1 MLLNE
6 LTYCNYSIQRVL
18 ILADQLHVDVIKS
31 KKLPGFLS
39 LFVVIDTLFFN
50 LFISTLIIF
59 KRKKYY
65 VLTQRAKGLA
75 LW

>member
-39 LFVVIDTLFFN
+39 LFVVIDARFLTSLF
-50 LFISTLIIF
+50 LL
-59 KRKKYY
+59 
-65 VLTQRAKGLA
+65 
-75 LW
+75 

>member
-39 LFVVIDTLFFN
+39 LFVVIDTFFN